1 MPSTHRFP
9 LLTKPLRPWL
19 GCLAGCA
26 LAASLFGAPAASAVP
41 APADAP
47 IRFSANGTLVSL
59 RAGEQE
65 LLKEG
70 AQPNGF
76 FALIF
81 DGTRVK
87 EVPLPNVAVAGDRL
101 RVSGQNQFPRLEFT
115 WAVTQGRISL
125 GLVRAEGLPRGRDV
139 SILFRAALRTPYT
152 VKSDAPCLAVDEKSG
167 VARAFWNSLPPA
179 GPGAAFGTVT
189 LTAKSK

>member
-1 MPSTHRFP
+1 MPTTHHFP
-9 LLTKPLRPWL
+9 VRNKLLRLWL
-19 GCLAGCA
+19 GGLAGCA
-26 LAASLFGAPAASAVP
+26 LAASLASAPAAPVVP
-41 APADAP
+41 NPAEGP
-47 IRFSANGTLVSL
+47 IAFSANGTLVSL

-76 FALIF
+76 FALVF

-87 EVPLPNVAVAGDRL
+87 EVPLPNVVVAGDRL
-101 RVSGQNQFPRLEFT
+101 RVSGANQFPRLEFT

-139 SILFRAALRTPYT
+139 SLLFRAALKTPYT
-152 VKSDAPCLAVDEKSG
+152 VKSDAPCLAVDESG
-167 VARAFWNSLPPA
+167 GVVRAFWSSLPPA
-179 GPGAAFGTVT
+179 GTGAAFGTVT